1 MLLNFHKYQAT
12 GNDFIIIDDR
22 DRTFDITN
30 NSLIQKLCHRKFGIG
45 ADGLILLRN
54 EKEVDFK
61 MLYFNADG
69 YEGSMCGNGGR
80 CVTAFAHKLM
90 PSKTEFKFMAFDGL
104 HKSAIKYLQNEG
116 FFVKLEMQQ
125 VAVPEQ
131 IGNDFLLDTGSPH
144 YVKFVNDVALTEVL
158 LEGRNIR
165 NSGPFLRNGVNVNFV
180 EINQQ
185 VLTMRTYERGV
196 EDETLSCGT
205 GATAAAIAAYW
216 GKMIETNSVEIHTK
230 GGNLNISFDASEKD
244 KFTSVYLT
252 GEATPVFEGKMHI

>member
-1 MLLNFHKYQAT
+1 MLLSFHKYQAT

-22 DRTFDITN
+22 ERKFDISN

-61 MLYFNADG
+61 MLYYNADG

-80 CVTAFAHKLM
+80 CVTAFAHKLF
-90 PSKTEFKFMAFDGL
+90 PLKTEFKFIAFDGL
-104 HKSAIKYLQNEG
+104 HKSAIKYLQNDG
-116 FFVKLEMQQ
+116 FIVKLEMQQ
-125 VAVPEQ
+125 VEAPQQ
-131 IGNDFLLDTGSPH
+131 IGNDFLLNTGSPH

-205 GATAAAIAAYW
+205 GATAAAIAAFW
-216 GKMIETNSVEIHTK
+216 GKKIENNSVEIHTK

-244 KFTSVYLT
+244 LFTSVYLT
-252 GEATPVFEGKMHI
+252 GEATPVFEGKMQI

>member
-22 DRTFDITN
+22 ERKFDVTN
-30 NSLIQKLCHRKFGIG
+30 NGLIQKLCHRKFGIG

-54 EKEVDFK
+54 EKDVDFK
-61 MLYFNADG
+61 MLYYNADG

-80 CVTAFAHKLM
+80 CVTAFAHKLL
-90 PSKTEFKFMAFDGL
+90 PSKTEFKFNAFDGL
-104 HKSAIKYLQNEG
+104 HKSAIKSIYDDG
-116 FFVKLEMQQ
+116 FIVKLEMMQ
-125 VAVPEQ
+125 VAAPQ
-131 IGNDFLLDTGSPH
+131 KIGDDYLLNTGSPH
-144 YVKFVNDVALTEVL
+144 YVKFVTDVALTDVL
-158 LEGRNIR
+158 GEGKNIR

-205 GATAAAIAAYW
+205 GATAAAIAAFF
-216 GKMIETNSVEIHTK
+216 GNKINLNSVEIHTR
-230 GGNLNISFDASEKD
+230 GGNLTVSFDSTEKD
-244 KFTSVYLT
+244 IYTSVYLI
-252 GEATPVFEGKMHI
+252 GEATPVFEGSMHI